1 MISRPF
7 ITLIY
12 REIWR
17 FLVLWKQTIMP
28 GIISSALY
36 IIIFGHALGSRIGKI
51 NNVEYMNFIIPG
63 LIMMSIINQSY
74 QNSSSSIMQA
84 KYLKFIED
92 YLIAPISGFELSL
105 SFIIGGMMRGI
116 VNGFAIII
124 TCWIL
129 TDITI
134 NNYLLSLFFIGI
146 VSFTFGA
153 VGVIIGIISK
163 TWDQVGVF
171 SNFVFMPLSMLGGVF
186 WSIDML
192 PESWQIISLLN
203 PLYWMINGLRFSMI
217 GISEMSVYVSIII
230 SIIFAFIF
238 FLIASILFSTGYKI
252 KS

>member
-1 MISRPF
+1 MSKEKIYIF
-7 ITLIY
+7 DTTL
-12 REIWR
+12 RDGE
-17 FLVLWKQTIMP
+17 QTQGVDFSIDDKFK
-28 GIISSALY
+28 IAKALDDLGVDY
-36 IIIFGHALGSRIGKI
+36 II
-51 NNVEYMNFIIPG
+51 YIIPG
-63 LIMMSIINQSY
+63 LTMMSVINMAY

-116 VNGFAIII
+116 MNGFAIIL

-134 NNYLLSLFFIGI
+134 NNYFLTFFFIGI

-186 WSIDML
+186 WS
-192 PESWQIISLLN
+192 
-203 PLYWMINGLRFSMI
+203 R
-217 GISEMSVYVSIII
+217 V
-230 SIIFAFIF
+230 A
-238 FLIASILFSTGYKI
+238 
-252 KS
+252 

>member
-1 MISRPF
+1 M
-7 ITLIY
+7 
-12 REIWR
+12 
-17 FLVLWKQTIMP
+17 
-28 GIISSALY
+28 
-36 IIIFGHALGSRIGKI
+36 
-51 NNVEYMNFIIPG
+51 
-63 LIMMSIINQSY
+63 
-74 QNSSSSIMQA
+74 
-84 KYLKFIED
+84 
-92 YLIAPISGFELSL
+92 
-105 SFIIGGMMRGI
+105 
-116 VNGFAIII
+116 
-124 TCWIL
+124 
-129 TDITI
+129 
-134 NNYLLSLFFIGI
+134 
-146 VSFTFGA
+146 
-153 VGVIIGIISK
+153 IIGIISK